1 MDTSYGKAVAL
12 AVPVFLTLIALEF
25 IVDRAKHTRY
35 YHLADTINSLS
46 CGVVSTGIR
55 VFFGFLGIFFYEWTL
70 RRLAPVHLAAN
81 HWGTWVFAFVY
92 YDLCYYWNHRLGHTV
107 GLFWASHVV
116 HHQSDEF
123 NLTTALRQTGT
134 GAFLSWIFYLPMALC
149 GVPLF
154 VYLMVGVIQL
164 FYQFWP
170 HTQIIGRMGFL
181 DRWIQTPSNHRVH
194 HAQNDIYL
202 DKNYVGVFLIWDR
215 IFGTFQEELD
225 DEPCIYGIRGQL
237 NSWNPVWANVH
248 YYWAMAQDC
257 WHANSW
263 TDKVKVWFAPPGWR
277 PPDVAARF
285 PKSRYDPRVDFVK
298 FNPPRSVPLS
308 VYALVQFVVLIA
320 ANSHFLAL
328 LPKQGTALNLAYFG
342 FILGSLV
349 CLGGVLESRRA
360 FLAAEALRL
369 TATGVSVLVTAA
381 WFGGVTDPRMLAA
394 IAGFQFVSL
403 IWLALAARA
412 QANPRAAAVSA

>member
-116 HHQSDEF
+116 HHQSEEF

-170 HTQIIGRMGFL
+170 IRKSSAG
-181 DRWIQTPSNHRVH
+181 
-194 HAQNDIYL
+194 
-202 DKNYVGVFLIWDR
+202 WDFSTAGYR
-215 IFGTFQEELD
+215 RLRTIACTTRKT
-225 DEPCIYGIRGQL
+225 I
-237 NSWNPVWANVH
+237 ST
-248 YYWAMAQDC
+248 
-257 WHANSW
+257 W
-263 TDKVKVWFAPPGWR
+263 TRTMSGC
-277 PPDVAARF
+277 
-285 PKSRYDPRVDFVK
+285 S
-298 FNPPRSVPLS
+298 
-308 VYALVQFVVLIA
+308 
-320 ANSHFLAL
+320 
-328 LPKQGTALNLAYFG
+328 
-342 FILGSLV
+342 
-349 CLGGVLESRRA
+349 
-360 FLAAEALRL
+360 
-369 TATGVSVLVTAA
+369 
-381 WFGGVTDPRMLAA
+381 
-394 IAGFQFVSL
+394 
-403 IWLALAARA
+403 
-412 QANPRAAAVSA
+412 